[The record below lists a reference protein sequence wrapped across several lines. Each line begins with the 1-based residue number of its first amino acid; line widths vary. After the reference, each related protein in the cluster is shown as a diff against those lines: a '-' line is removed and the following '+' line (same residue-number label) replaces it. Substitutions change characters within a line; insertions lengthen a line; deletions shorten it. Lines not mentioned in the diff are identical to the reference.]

1 MEVKDGYFQ
10 ANKNSIME
18 TVEVFKVAA
27 KRNCEKQDALSHG
40 NRDNGLVCDF
50 PICTVLLELDRIQ
63 GL

>member
-1 MEVKDGYFQ
+1 
-10 ANKNSIME
+10 ME